1 MEILKDKTYIFIFD
15 INGKFLTYTG
25 KVIDIDSNF
34 VSFID
39 KYGKEYSYSLK
50 TLISKEELEDDR

>member
-1 MEILKDKTYIFIFD
+1 MQILKDKTYIFVFN
-15 INGKFLTYTG
+15 INGRYLTYTG

-39 KYGKEYSYSLK
+39 KFGKEFSYSLN
-50 TLISKEELEDDR
+50 TLISKEEIKNGS

>member
-1 MEILKDKTYIFIFD
+1 MEILKDKTYVFIFD
-15 INGKFLTYTG
+15 INGRYLTYTG

-39 KYGKEYSYSLK
+39 KYGKEFSYALQ
-50 TLISKEELEDDR
+50 TLISKEEVKNDR